1 MMSKRMQGMGGC
13 NEGIDISVSE
23 RVKCGDEN
31 IALFC
36 PSEHTLTVG
45 LYPAVGRP
53 EGVFGNALEV
63 ALVPLPPPPHR
74 EEHHR
79 LVVALPLLRCVVL
92 GAVEHH
98 LVFLVLQ
105 KYPRIHEQDHFHLQ
119 TSLGIDRSV
128 TDLVLDPVVD
138 GGRVG
143 LHPAREG
150 DVGLGPN
157 SIELTGH
164 RYLRRN

>member
-1 MMSKRMQGMGGC
+1 MGGC
-13 NEGIDISVSE
+13 NGSIDVSVSE

-53 EGVFGNALEV
+53 EGVFGNALIV

-79 LVVALPLLRCVVL
+79 LVVVPPLLGYVVL
-92 GAVEHH
+92 DAVEHH
-98 LVFLVLQ
+98 LVFVVLQ
-105 KYPRIHEQDHFHLQ
+105 RYPHIHDQHHFHFAD
-119 TSLGIDRSV
+119 II
-128 TDLVLDPVVD
+128 
-138 GGRVG
+138 GR
-143 LHPAREG
+143 RQM
-150 DVGLGPN
+150 
-157 SIELTGH
+157 GH
-164 RYLRRN
+164 